1 MKLETDLKKLLADL
15 EEYEQE
21 YANMK
26 HQDGDKICEAIYRGK
41 SEAYSF
47 TAKEL
52 KNLLKWHGVI
62 KD

>member
-1 MKLETDLKKLLADL
+1 MRIETDLKKLLADL
-15 EEYEQE
+15 EEYNIE

-26 HQDGDKICEAIYRGK
+26 HQDGDKICEAIYKGK

-47 TAKEL
+47 AAKEL
-52 KNLLKWHGVI
+52 KKLLKWYGVI

>member
-1 MKLETDLKKLLADL
+1 L
-15 EEYEQE
+15 EEHEQE

-26 HQDGDKICEAIYRGK
+26 HQDGDEICEAIYRGK

-62 KD
+62 KY